1 MQGEDDEVDALIKEY
16 PNHVPPIKRS
26 QNADLRPNRTPVDK
40 ETGKPAMI
48 LSVETLDPEDDTVQA
63 VGKWYAG
70 GAVSGFYTFN
80 LRKSDGE
87 WVVESAK

>member
-1 MQGEDDEVDALIKEY
+1 
-16 PNHVPPIKRS
+16 
-26 QNADLRPNRTPVDK
+26 
-40 ETGKPAMI
+40 

-70 GAVSGFYTFN
+70 GAVSGFYTFK
-80 LRKSDGE
+80 LRKTGGE